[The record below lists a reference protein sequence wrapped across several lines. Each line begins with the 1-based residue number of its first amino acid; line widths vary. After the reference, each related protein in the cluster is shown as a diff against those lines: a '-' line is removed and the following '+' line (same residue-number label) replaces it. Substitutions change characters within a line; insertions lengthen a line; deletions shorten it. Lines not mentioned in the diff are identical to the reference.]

1 MKKISLLV
9 IIIITTIAYIS
20 CERDDICPENTP
32 TTPNLIVNIYNA
44 ENIENKK
51 NATNLLIIGVNNEE
65 ALGIY
70 TSTNNIVLPLNT
82 NEDTTQYIL
91 HNNYKV
97 NNNGTPDDPSDDYA
111 EGNQDI
117 ITINYTREDVYVSRA
132 CGYKT
137 VFKNVTFNIEPD
149 TDNWIE
155 SSQPTN
161 DNQSVEDEE
170 EAHYIIFY

>member
-9 IIIITTIAYIS
+9 IILIATIVYIS

-32 TTPNLIVNIYNA
+32 TTPNLIIDIFNA
-44 ENIENKK
+44 ESIEDAK
-51 NATNLLIIGVNNEE
+51 NAVNLLIVGVGNKDT
-65 ALGIY
+65 LGIY
-70 TSTNNIVLPLNT
+70 PSTRTIVLPLNT
-82 NEDTTQYIL
+82 NADSTQYIL

-97 NNNGTPDDPSDDYA
+97 KEDGTI
-111 EGNQDI
+111 EGKKDTL
-117 ITINYTREDVYVSRA
+117 TINYTRENVYVSRA

-137 VFKNVTFNIEPD
+137 IFNNVAFNVE
-149 TDNWIE
+149 TNNWIQ
-155 SSQPTN
+155 SSQPAN

>member
-9 IIIITTIAYIS
+9 IILIAIAYIS
-20 CERDDICPENTP
+20 CERDDICPESTP
-32 TTPNLIVNIYNA
+32 TTPNLIVDIYNA
-44 ENIENKK
+44 ENIESKK
-51 NATNLLIIGVNNEE
+51 NATNLLIIGVGNDE

-70 TSTNNIVLPLNT
+70 DSTNNIVLPLNT
-82 NEDTTQYIL
+82 NEDTTKYIL

-97 NNNGTPDDPSDDYA
+97 NDNDTPDDPSDDFA
-111 EGNQDI
+111 EGNPDV

-137 VFKNVTFNIEPD
+137 IFKNVTFNIEPD
-149 TDNWIE
+149 TDNWIQ
-155 SSQPTN
+155 SSQPAN

>member
-9 IIIITTIAYIS
+9 IILIATITYIS

-32 TTPNLIVNIYNA
+32 TTPNLIVDVYNS

-51 NATNLLIIGVNNEE
+51 NATNLLIIGVGNDD

-70 TSTNNIVLPLNT
+70 TATSTIVLPLNT

-91 HNNYKV
+91 HNNYEV
-97 NNNGTPDDPSDDYA
+97 NNNGTPNDPNDDFA
-111 EGNQDI
+111 EGNPDI

-137 VFKNVTFNIEPD
+137 IFKNVTFNIEPD
-149 TDNWIE
+149 SDNWIQ

-161 DNQSVEDEE
+161 DNQPVENEE
-170 EAHYIIFY
+170 EAHFIIFY